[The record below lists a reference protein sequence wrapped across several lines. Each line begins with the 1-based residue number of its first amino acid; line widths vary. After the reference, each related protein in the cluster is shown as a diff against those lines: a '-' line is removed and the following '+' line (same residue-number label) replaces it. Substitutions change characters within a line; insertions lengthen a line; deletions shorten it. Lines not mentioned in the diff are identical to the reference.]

1 MKERRE
7 FKTITMPVS
16 FYFLLYYFYILHA
29 ITTKVN
35 LYAFSKTADSGIV
48 STYQISSVQLV
59 TDKKLEAFNN
69 A

>member
-1 MKERRE
+1 MKELRE

-16 FYFLLYYFYILHA
+16 FYFLLYHFYFLHA

-35 LYAFSKTADSGIV
+35 FYAFSKTADSDTV
-48 STYQISSVQLV
+48 STYQVSSVQLV